1 MMIIITKIHVAKF
14 QEKPSAIQY
23 KAVLTRPTKYPICK
37 RRNFRS
43 SNPTKIPITI

>member
-14 QEKPSAIQY
+14 QEKTISNTVQSSTDQAH
-23 KAVLTRPTKYPICK
+23 KYPQCK

-43 SNPTKIPITI
+43 SNPTKLPIMI